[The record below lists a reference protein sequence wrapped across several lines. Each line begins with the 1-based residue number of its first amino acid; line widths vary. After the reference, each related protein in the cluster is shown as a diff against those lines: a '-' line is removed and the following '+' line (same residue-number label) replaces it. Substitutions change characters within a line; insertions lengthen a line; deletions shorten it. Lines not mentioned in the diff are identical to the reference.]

1 MDPYIFMVGVYSVS
15 PSFYESLTSLT
26 TSNFDRKYAWHML
39 LPNFEGKYSPR
50 RLSVHS
56 RHTYYS
62 GVHIPRGHHRH
73 SRKHD
78 VFRNLSAVPT
88 TE

>member
-26 TSNFDRKYAWHML
+26 TSNFDHKYVWHML

-56 RHTYYS
+56 CHTYSS
-62 GVHIPRGHHRH
+62 GVHISRRH
-73 SRKHD
+73 YRSSWESVD
-78 VFRNLSAVPT
+78 IRNLPAVPT
-88 TE
+88 IE